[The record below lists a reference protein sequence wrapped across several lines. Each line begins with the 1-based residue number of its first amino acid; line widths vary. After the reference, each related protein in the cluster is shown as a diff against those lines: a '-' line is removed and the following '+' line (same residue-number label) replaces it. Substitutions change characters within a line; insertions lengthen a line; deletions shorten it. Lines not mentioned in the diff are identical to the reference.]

1 MKILVVDDEPF
12 ALRLITHQLGRL
24 GFPNVLAHDRATEAL
39 ALLAADV
46 HAVDLILL
54 DLQMPEMDGVEFVR
68 HLAGLSYP
76 GALILLSA
84 EDERIIETARKLAR
98 AHNLD
103 VRGALHK
110 PVTPEQLQRLLDD
123 MPRPSLRTV
132 RPERRNYT
140 PARLLE
146 AIVRGELITVYQ
158 PQVEL
163 ATGQL
168 VGVETLVRWQHP
180 EDGLVGPEHFVP
192 LAEEHQLIDDLTRS
206 MLGPVLMQAR
216 AWYEAGLRLH
226 IGVNVSMDNLGAL
239 DFPDFVARALA
250 TAGLPPEHLVL
261 EVTESRLM
269 TNAIA
274 ALDILTRLRLKHIGL
289 SIDDFGTGHSS
300 LAQLRDI
307 PFDELKLD
315 RGFVHGAHRDS
326 ANRAIL
332 EANLGMARQLGMRTV
347 AEGVEDRADWE
358 LLRSMRCDLAQGYF
372 IARPMPGGELLPW
385 IAEWESRRGELV
397 SRG

>member
-1 MKILVVDDEPF
+1 MKILAVDDEPF

-24 GFPNVLAHDRATEAL
+24 GFADVLAHERATDAL
-39 ALLAADV
+39 ALLQQDIR
-46 HAVDLILL
+46 AVDLILL
-54 DLQMPEMDGVEFVR
+54 DLQMPEMDGVEFAR
-68 HLAGLSYP
+68 HLGELHFAGSVI
-76 GALILLSA
+76 LISA
-84 EDERIIETARKLAR
+84 EDGRIIETVRKLAR

-110 PVTPEQLQRLLDD
+110 PVMPDQLQRLLEEL
-123 MPRPSLRTV
+123 PRPSERAI
-132 RPERRNYT
+132 RPPRREYS
-140 PARLLE
+140 PVRLLQ
-146 AIVRGELITVYQ
+146 AIGQGELINVYQ

-163 ATGQL
+163 ATGHV

-192 LAEEHQLIDDLTRS
+192 LAEEHHLIDDLTRS
-206 MLGPVLMQAR
+206 MLGHALMQAR
-216 AWYEAGLRLH
+216 AWDESGLRVH

-250 TAGLPPEHLVL
+250 TAGVPPTHLVL

-269 TNAIA
+269 TNALA

-315 RGFVHGAHRDS
+315 RSFVHGAHHDS

-332 EANLGMARQLGMRTV
+332 EANLGLARQLGIRSV
-347 AEGVEDRADWE
+347 AEGVEDRDDWD
-358 LLRSMRCDLAQGYF
+358 LLRSLRCDVAQGYF
-372 IARPMPGGELLPW
+372 IARPMAGSAIVPW
-385 IAEWESRRGELV
+385 VAEWEARRADLV
-397 SRG
+397 EGV

>member
-12 ALRLITHQLGRL
+12 ALALITHQLGRL
-24 GFPNVLAHDRATEAL
+24 GFPNVLAHDRATDAL

-46 HAVDLILL
+46 HAADLILL

-84 EDERIIETARKLAR
+84 EDERIIETVRKLAR

-110 PVTPEQLQRLLDD
+110 PVTPEQLQGLLGE
-123 MPRPSLRTV
+123 MPSPAARTT

-146 AIVRGELITVYQ
+146 AIVRGELVTVYQ
-158 PQVEL
+158 PQVSL

-206 MLGPVLMQAR
+206 MIGPVLMQAQ
-216 AWYEAGLRLH
+216 AWYEAGFRLH

-250 TAGLPPEHLVL
+250 TAGLPPELLVL

-315 RGFVHGAHRDS
+315 RGFVHGAHHDS

-372 IARPMPGGELLPW
+372 IARPMPGADLVPW
-385 IAEWESRRGELV
+385 IAEWDSRCPELI
-397 SRG
+397 GAA